1 MYLLWIKINYMKNEV
16 IIKSL
21 EKYKLSKREV
31 DVTLLIFNGKRTLE
45 IATDL
50 GIKPNTVSTIKK
62 NIYYKIGVRTLI
74 DFYKLVYSK

>member
-31 DVTLLIFNGKRTLE
+31 DVTLLIFNGKRNLE
-45 IATDL
+45 IANDL

-62 NIYYKIGVRTLI
+62 NIYYKIGVRTSI

>member
-1 MYLLWIKINYMKNEV
+1 MKNEV

-45 IATDL
+45 IAT
-50 GIKPNTVSTIKK
+50 
-62 NIYYKIGVRTLI
+62 
-74 DFYKLVYSK
+74 